1 MTGRPPSSPNE
12 RRLLGTERTLA
23 DRSRV
28 YRIEEGL
35 EVDLVDSYNIRRRRV
50 FFDEVQL
57 VTLHSRR
64 GSLWPVVLLT
74 LLAAGALLSARALQN
89 EGPAGTILF
98 VAAFGIGVL
107 AIAAAVFPVWVVTVF
122 GKRTRAR
129 MQFNR
134 QRKAQSVYAEMCG
147 AAASAQETVRQ
158 LSAELSPSG
167 PPPGMPPPLPEPPSL
182 P

>member
-1 MTGRPPSSPNE
+1 MTGKPPVSSSK
-12 RRLLGTERTLA
+12 RRLLGTQRTLA

-74 LLAAGALLSARALQN
+74 LLAAGALLAGRAIENNAPVKMVL
-89 EGPAGTILF
+89 L
-98 VAAFGIGVL
+98 VAAFGIGGLAVL
-107 AIAAAVFPVWVVTVF
+107 AAIFPVWIVTVF

-129 MQFNR
+129 VQYNR
-134 QRKAQSVYAEMCG
+134 KEKAASVYAEMCA
-147 AAASAQETVRQ
+147 AAASAQEAAR
-158 LSAELSPSG
+158 LSAEMAPSER
-167 PPPGMPPPLPEPPSL
+167 PPAQPPPLPEPSSP

>member
-1 MTGRPPSSPNE
+1 MKPPV
-12 RRLLGTERTLA
+12 RRLIGTERTLA

-74 LLAAGALLSARALQN
+74 LLAAGALLSGRAIQN
-89 EGPAGTILF
+89 DAPVGTILF
-98 VAAFGIGVL
+98 AAAVGIGVL
-107 AIAAAVFPVWVVTVF
+107 AVLAAVFPVWVVTVF

-147 AAASAQETVRQ
+147 AAASAQEEAARR
-158 LSAELSPSG
+158 LSAEMPPSER
-167 PPPGMPPPLPEPPSL
+167 PPGLPPPLPEPLNL